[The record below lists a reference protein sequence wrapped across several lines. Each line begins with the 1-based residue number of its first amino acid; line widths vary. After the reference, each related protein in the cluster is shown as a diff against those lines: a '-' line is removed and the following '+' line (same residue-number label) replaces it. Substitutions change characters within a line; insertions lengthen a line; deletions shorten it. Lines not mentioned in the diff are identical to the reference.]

1 MERQGARFLDFS
13 GRATTAPCGGE
24 DGSRRKKCNSQ
35 DQRMAAGYILDRT
48 RESKME
54 IAVYMLRNALPPRLR
69 QHDIL
74 TFSPEEV

>member
-1 MERQGARFLDFS
+1 
-13 GRATTAPCGGE
+13 
-24 DGSRRKKCNSQ
+24 
-35 DQRMAAGYILDRT
+35 MAAGYILDRT

-54 IAVYMLRNALPPRLR
+54 IAVNMLRNALPPRLR